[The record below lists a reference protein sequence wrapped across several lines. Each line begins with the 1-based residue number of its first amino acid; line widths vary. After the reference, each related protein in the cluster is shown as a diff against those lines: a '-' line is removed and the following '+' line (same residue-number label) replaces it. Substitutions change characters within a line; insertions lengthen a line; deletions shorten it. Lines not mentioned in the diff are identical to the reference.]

1 MALLHEELLVVCRD
15 LNKIFPDDLHIA
27 RTLIQMYQTDG
38 DIDHARELALAMARR
53 MLANGRP
60 SSALGFLEMCRILEH
75 PDTDEVDA
83 LLRMAHITSSG
94 PIDLDQSSNVHTF
107 TLIDE
112 LADTEARDFLQ
123 QGHLVRFDSNEPVV
137 RQNDISQTFY
147 LILEGQMSVEL
158 NTGEGN
164 MKRLSILRPGHFFG
178 EFACVYKLPRSATV
192 SALEPS
198 LLLEFSNLTISQLMQ
213 RSPLAGERLMRT
225 VQTRM
230 VYSMTH
236 SHPAFTDLPDADR
249 RWLAE
254 ESKVHEFADG
264 EEIPQL
270 EGDDSVG
277 WIILYGEAIASREHN
292 DTTMEFS
299 LTVGDMFGSANR
311 FIALPIGTTVRAKG
325 SCLACS
331 VPENVIQAFTNA
343 YGSFEQWIEP
353 HGEERHNKLNLPLE
367 EWDLKT

>member
-27 RTLIQMYQTDG
+27 RSLIQMYQTDG
-38 DIDHARELALAMARR
+38 DIDHARDLALAMARR

-60 SSALGFLEMCRILEH
+60 SSALGFLEMCRVLEH
-75 PDTDEVDA
+75 PDPDEVDA

-94 PIDLDQSSNVHTF
+94 PIDLDQGNLHTF

-123 QGHLVRFDSNEPVV
+123 QGHLVRFDTNEAVV
-137 RQNDISQTFY
+137 RQSDISQTFY
-147 LILEGQMSVEL
+147 LILEGQMSVDL
-158 NTGEGN
+158 NTGDSN
-164 MKRLSILRPGHFFG
+164 MKRLSVLRPGHFFG

-192 SALEPS
+192 TAMEPA
-198 LLLEFSNLTISQLMQ
+198 LLLEFSNLTISQLIQ

-230 VYSMTH
+230 VVSMTH
-236 SHPAFTDLPDADR
+236 SHPAFNDLPDADR

-254 ESKVHEFADG
+254 ESKVHEFNDG
-264 EEIPQL
+264 DEIPQT
-270 EGDDSVG
+270 EGGDNIG
-277 WIILYGEAIASREHN
+277 WIILYGEAVASREQ
-292 DTTMEFS
+292 DDKVMEFS
-299 LTVGDMFGSANR
+299 LGVGDMFGSANQ

-325 SCLACS
+325 NCLACS

-353 HGEERHNKLNLPLE
+353 HGEERHNQMSLPLE
-367 EWDLKT
+367 EWDLKS